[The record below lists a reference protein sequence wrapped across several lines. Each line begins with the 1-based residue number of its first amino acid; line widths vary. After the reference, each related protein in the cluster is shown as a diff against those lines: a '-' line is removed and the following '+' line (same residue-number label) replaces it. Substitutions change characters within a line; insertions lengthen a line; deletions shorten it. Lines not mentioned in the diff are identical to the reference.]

1 MAVTFIRAV
10 ILYICVVIALRLMGK
25 RQIGEMQPKELV
37 ITILIAELAAIPM
50 SDLNSPLINGV
61 IAILTLIILE
71 ILLSVISLKSNSFRR
86 ILNGRPAI
94 VINNGIIDQKALK
107 NLRFTAE
114 ELMESL
120 RQQDVF
126 DINDVKYAIVETTG
140 KLSVMLNADKQPVT
154 PSDMNIAPANEAAL
168 NVCII
173 CDGKIK
179 KDSFN
184 PVSYTHLDVYK
195 RQVLST
201 CTRTMN
207 AKNAMIPDML
217 TVLFAAALNVLHV
230 I

>member
-1 MAVTFIRAV
+1 M
-10 ILYICVVIALRLMGK
+10 
-25 RQIGEMQPKELV
+25 
-37 ITILIAELAAIPM
+37 
-50 SDLNSPLINGV
+50 
-61 IAILTLIILE
+61 E

-184 PVSYTHLDVYK
+184 RCGLTENDLKNILITRRLKVKDVFLMTADEKGNYTIINKAH
-195 RQVLST
+195 
-201 CTRTMN
+201 
-207 AKNAMIPDML
+207 
-217 TVLFAAALNVLHV
+217 
-230 I
+230 

>member
-184 PVSYTHLDVYK
+184 RCGLTENDLKNILITRRLKVKDVFLMTADEKGNYTIINKAH
-195 RQVLST
+195 
-201 CTRTMN
+201 
-207 AKNAMIPDML
+207 
-217 TVLFAAALNVLHV
+217 
-230 I
+230 